1 MRYHRPPSDPR
12 PQKIPSEPRPGT
24 AETRL
29 GGAGELRLPGARGTS
44 TPIIVRGDVPNEPT
58 LVSIVTAQDAL
69 EYTHVFVAAY
79 CKHRFRATVAEG
91 LTVAAHEL
99 LENAI
104 NYGSV
109 SNQVLFEI
117 VERTGA
123 AAVRVTN
130 ETIPARVE
138 MLRTHVEKL
147 AANPEAVMLDEMK
160 RSMSSSRIR
169 PMLGLARVVQEAGLG
184 LELYI
189 VGSRVTVLARAST

>member
-1 MRYHRPPSDPR
+1 MPKPISEPRMQKPPSDPR
-12 PQKIPSEPRPGT
+12 QRAVEGRFGS
-24 AETRL
+24 
-29 GGAGELRLPGARGTS
+29 GELRLSTSRALPVIIRGE
-44 TPIIVRGDVPNEPT
+44 VPSEPT

-79 CKHRFRATVAEG
+79 CKHRFRATVAEA

-117 VERTGA
+117 VERMGA

-130 ETIPARVE
+130 ETIPARLE
-138 MLRTHVEKL
+138 MLRQHVEKL
-147 AANPEAVMLDEMK
+147 AANPEAVMLEEMK
-160 RSMSSSRIR
+160 RSMGSSRIR

>member
-1 MRYHRPPSDPR
+1 MPNPVSETRSQKPASDPR
-12 PQKIPSEPRPGT
+12 QRVADGRYGGPADLRAAT
-24 AETRL
+24 TR
-29 GGAGELRLPGARGTS
+29 GPS
-44 TPIIVRGDVPNEPT
+44 TPTIVRGEPPSEPT

-69 EYTHVFVAAY
+69 EYTHAFVAAY

-117 VERTGA
+117 IERTGA

-130 ETIPARVE
+130 ETIPARLE
-138 MLRTHVEKL
+138 MLRQHIEKL
-147 AANPEAVMLDEMK
+147 AANPEAVMVEEMK
-160 RSMSSSRIR
+160 RSMGSSRIR

-189 VGSRVTVLARAST
+189 VGSRVAVLARAST